1 MARHYDSFAD
11 AAKAAGFLDDD
22 RYYRQS
28 LQEVAHYQSAA
39 AMRSFFACLLCFS
52 ELVQAQDL
60 WEEFANMMSDDYV
73 HQGVDGESAIA
84 LAYFDILDR
93 VATMGRDLRQIIT
106 PPTGERPALPLLP
119 IDYANGPGGSGKT
132 YLYSTVYNIAVGR
145 SFQVEY
151 CDGNRTSSM
160 RRQQKEAERLME
172 TDMIIWDEISM
183 APKVALEAVDAL
195 LKDIMQVDAPFGG
208 KVIVIGGDFR
218 QILPV
223 VEHGQREDI
232 VEACVLNSFLWPLFR
247 VHRLE
252 MNMRA
257 CEAGSDWRERLLEI
271 GNGQSNDDD
280 GYTVIS
286 EEMMCRTD
294 IITEIFGNVLDP
306 STTSNLC
313 ENAVLAPKNVHV
325 QRLNE
330 DALQRLIVETAQD
343 ERVYKSVDEA
353 IYPEGQPRQL
363 FQLEYLNSLTPTGMP
378 PHELHLKKGV
388 IVMLLRNLDVANGLC
403 NGTRLKVETLGRF
416 TLGCR
421 FICGDRRDQLAII
434 PRIDNYWD
442 QRTPFR
448 LRRRQ
453 FPVRVAFAMTI
464 NKAQGQSFNKVGVF
478 LPEPVFSHGQL
489 YVALSRARTPPWN

>member
-1 MARHYDSFAD
+1 
-11 AAKAAGFLDDD
+11 
-22 RYYRQS
+22 
-28 LQEVAHYQSAA
+28 
-39 AMRSFFACLLCFS
+39 
-52 ELVQAQDL
+52 
-60 WEEFANMMSDDYV
+60 
-73 HQGVDGESAIA
+73 
-84 LAYFDILDR
+84 
-93 VATMGRDLRQIIT
+93 
-106 PPTGERPALPLLP
+106 
-119 IDYANGPGGSGKT
+119 
-132 YLYSTVYNIAVGR
+132 
-145 SFQVEY
+145 
-151 CDGNRTSSM
+151 
-160 RRQQKEAERLME
+160 
-172 TDMIIWDEISM
+172 M

-208 KVIVIGGDFR
+208 KLIVIGGDFR

-257 CEAGSDWRERLLEI
+257 CEAGSDWREL
-271 GNGQSNDDD
+271 
-280 GYTVIS
+280 
-286 EEMMCRTD
+286 
-294 IITEIFGNVLDP
+294 FGNVLDP

-343 ERVYKSVDEA
+343 ERVYKS
-353 IYPEGQPRQL
+353 
-363 FQLEYLNSLTPTGMP
+363 LEYLNSLTPTGMP
-378 PHELHLKKGV
+378 PHELHLKKGA

-416 TLGCR
+416 TLGCT

-489 YVALSRARTPPWN
+489 YVALSRARTPHGIKVKSPSNKLKNIVFSEVLL